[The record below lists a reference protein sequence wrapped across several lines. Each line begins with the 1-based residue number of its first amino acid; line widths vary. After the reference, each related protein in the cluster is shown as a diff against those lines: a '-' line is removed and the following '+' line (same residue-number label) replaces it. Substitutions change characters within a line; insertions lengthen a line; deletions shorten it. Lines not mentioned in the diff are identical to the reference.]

1 MQIGSGSDV
10 NCMYQQYLHVRQT
23 RFLHGATSWTDWIK
37 HFEAVAVLNDWDD
50 AAKLSWLPVRLSGKA
65 QTAWKRLS
73 PEVKADYKVAREAL
87 EKRLEP
93 ESKRTLYFFEF

>member
-1 MQIGSGSDV
+1 MQIASWSDV

-23 RFLHGATSWTDWIK
+23 RFLHAWGDELDRLDIK

-65 QTAWKRLS
+65 HTAWKRLS
-73 PEVKADYKVAREAL
+73 P
-87 EKRLEP
+87 
-93 ESKRTLYFFEF
+93 